1 MRTRIVLTAFLAIA
15 AISSIAT
22 VVGPSAFAD
31 QGTSA
36 SNSGGQSACND
47 DCKGHSMVIPQADFN
62 MGTQS
67 SNSGGHAQNPVPI
80 GATPQ
85 PNGESRCNDDCNG
98 AVPAGATPQP
108 NPMRAQH

>member
-1 MRTRIVLTAFLAIA
+1 MNTRLLA
-15 AISSIAT
+15 
-22 VVGPSAFAD
+22 SAFVLAALCAAGFAGAAHAD

-47 DCKGHSMVIPQADFN
+47 DCKGNMIIPQPDFS

-67 SNSGGHAQNPVPI
+67 SNSGGNAQNPTPI

-85 PNGESRCNDDCNG
+85 PNGESSCSDDCNG
-98 AVPAGATPQP
+98 AVPAGAQPQP
-108 NPMRAQH
+108 NPMRAQN